1 MQYLTEMDE
10 YQTLIMN
17 SGHPLGLFPSLQSSP
32 RVVISNGMMVPNYSN
47 RDMYEKLYAMGNTMY
62 G

>member
-1 MQYLTEMDE
+1 
-10 YQTLIMN
+10 MN